1 MMKRNYSIDLPRERI
16 VAFCKKHH
24 ICKFSVFGSALRK
37 DFRSDSDIDILVEFH
52 PDYIPGLIKL
62 AGIEIELSNII
73 GRKVDLRT
81 PQDLSRYFRQEV
93 MESAE
98 VQYAE
103 I

>member
-1 MMKRNYSIDLPRERI
+1 MKRKLLIDISSERI
-16 VAFCKKHH
+16 EAFCKKHY
-24 ICKFSVFGSALRK
+24 IRKLSVFGSALRI
-37 DFRSDSDIDILVEFH
+37 DFRSDSDIDILVEFCPGH
-52 PDYIPGLIKL
+52 TPGLIKL
-62 AGIEIELSNII
+62 AGIEIELSEIL

-93 MESAE
+93 IDSAE